1 MGDIFGEAIGN
12 VTKLAGA
19 PGNLSPTPAVG
30 MINLGFLV
38 SKEMK
43 GDLKFNRLN
52 ATSLPGGV
60 TVPPDARRGDPTEA
74 DFTWRSYMSV
84 VGKADVT
91 AEIRRMVRKNKTP
104 SAVIPLHVRIQR
116 VVGSDGRAHVERF
129 SIGQA
134 VGQVTAWTTFARPQ
148 FTIEAEIVDEDGCT
162 GLVVY
167 FKWRE
172 EPVREEAAGCPEDA
186 RGRRG
191 LDGRP
196 GGRQVR
202 HRVRQL
208 WWRQP
213 DRAGKERPGRAACAR
228 GAVGA
233 NPGGAGG
240 EPASGSLPVLPA
252 SD

>member
-74 DFTWRSYMSV
+74 DFTWRSYVSV

-172 EPVREEAAGCPEDA
+172 EPVSCRAAD
-186 RGRRG
+186 
-191 LDGRP
+191 
-196 GGRQVR
+196 
-202 HRVRQL
+202 
-208 WWRQP
+208 
-213 DRAGKERPGRAACAR
+213 PGRLPRPPKMARSVWRSCNTTRPPWSGPPRRSAAWTAAR
-228 GAVGA
+228 PRSTTTTFCPR
-233 NPGGAGG
+233 NCWPSGAGTRARVAG
-240 EPASGSLPVLPA
+240 G
-252 SD
+252 